1 MITKEQILKSQQ
13 DWGNGI
19 VKIGSLKNDRPA
31 CEKFT
36 SEFLDRLYAF
46 DLGKVLFKPTKA
58 SEFQF
63 RADKKS
69 ALSYFIGGN
78 ADFSEDS
85 GFAITPWKEV
95 IFEDNSLMILEE
107 NRAIVMGN
115 YYFIDFDNNKVKV
128 EYSFSYRLHNGELK
142 IDLHHSSLPFSG

>member
-1 MITKEQILKSQQ
+1 MINQAQILKAQK

-19 VKIGSLKNDRPA
+19 VQIGSLKNDRTI

-36 SEFLDRLYAF
+36 SEFIDKLYAF
-46 DLGKVLFKPTKA
+46 DLGKVLFKPTKT

-63 RADKKS
+63 RTDKTS

-78 ADFSEDS
+78 PDFSEDK

-95 IFEDNSLMILEE
+95 IFDDNFNVILEE
-107 NRAIVMGN
+107 KRAITMGN
-115 YYFIDFDNNKVKV
+115 YYFIDMNNNKVKV
-128 EYSFSYRLHNGELK
+128 EYTFGYLLHDNELK
-142 IDLHHSSLPFSG
+142 IDLHHSSIPFGS